1 MGQLLET
8 LVTRVIT
15 AYKNVI
21 SGVKKDI
28 MRDLES
34 HIL

>member
-8 LVTRVIT
+8 LVTRVII
-15 AYKNVI
+15 AYRNVI
-21 SGVKKDI
+21 IGVKKDI
-28 MRDLES
+28 MRGLES